1 MPTADHFYFG
11 MKVKLGDEIGLVIK
25 PEIQNEWDHEPG
37 LIRWDTRNENDIED
51 WRGMYGSFVQIGGFE
66 IPQDTIFLYI

>member
-1 MPTADHFYFG
+1 MPTADYFYFG

-37 LIRWDTRNENDIED
+37 LIRWDTRNENKLKIGVEC
-51 WRGMYGSFVQIGGFE
+51 MVHSFK
-66 IPQDTIFLYI
+66 